1 MTKLTRRERTLL
13 YAMFLILF
21 AAGAFLLA
29 RPWPRRGMR
38 PRNSSPRTG
47 RPPS

>member
-21 AAGAFLLA
+21 AAGPFSW
-29 RPWPRRGMR
+29 RGPWPRRGMR

-47 RPPS
+47 RPPN